1 MPEILKKVKNALGIT
16 GDYQDNTLMEYI
28 AEVKL
33 FLQDLG
39 ISKQV
44 VDSDAAAGLISR
56 GVSDLWNYESGNLS
70 KYFYQRAIQ
79 LIYSEKKNNVSS

>member
-56 GVSDLWNYESGNLS
+56 GVSDLWNYESGQLS

>member
-28 AEVKL
+28 IEVKL
-33 FLQDLG
+33 FLQALG
-39 ISKQV
+39 VPKQV
-44 VDSDAAAGLISR
+44 VDSDAAAGVISR
-56 GVSDLWNYESGNLS
+56 GVSDLWNYDSGNLS

-79 LIYSEKKNNVSS
+79 LIYSEKQSNVSS

>member
-1 MPEILKKVKNALGIT
+1 MPEILKKVKTALGIT
-16 GDYQDNTLMEYI
+16 GSYQDNTLMEYI
-28 AEVKL
+28 VEVKL

-56 GVSDLWNYESGNLS
+56 GVSDLWNYESGDLS

>member
-1 MPEILKKVKNALGIT
+1 MPEILKKVKTALGIT
-16 GDYQDNTLMEYI
+16 GSYQDNTLMEYI
-28 AEVKL
+28 VEVKL

-39 ISKQV
+39 VPKQV
-44 VDSDAAAGLISR
+44 VDSDAAAGVISR
-56 GVSDLWNYESGNLS
+56 GVSDLWNYESGDLS

>member
-28 AEVKL
+28 IEVKL

-39 ISKQV
+39 IPKQI
-44 VDSDAAAGLISR
+44 VDSDAAAGVISR
-56 GVSDLWNYESGNLS
+56 GVSDLWNYDSGNLS

-79 LIYSEKKNNVSS
+79 LIYSEKQNNVSS

>member
-16 GDYQDNTLMEYI
+16 GDYQDKTIMEYI
-28 AEVKL
+28 TEVKL

-39 ISKQV
+39 IPKQI
-44 VDSDAAAGLISR
+44 VDSDAAAGVISR
-56 GVSDLWNYESGNLS
+56 GVSDLWNYESGTLS

-79 LIYSEKKNNVSS
+79 LIYSEKQNDVSS

>member
-16 GDYQDNTLMEYI
+16 GSYQDNTLMEYI
-28 AEVKL
+28 IEVKL

-39 ISKQV
+39 VPKQV
-44 VDSDAAAGLISR
+44 VDSDAAAGVISR
-56 GVSDLWNYESGNLS
+56 GVSDLWNYDSGNLS

-79 LIYSEKKNNVSS
+79 LIYSEKQSNVSS